1 MCLADLAIR
10 SSCNSPLFFKRK
22 EMCARGKQRKK
33 LQKIFAKNLS
43 VREGVTC
50 YESQFVIM
58 SNDIGH
64 RNFEDET
71 GVTATVKQNPS
82 RPRKKRNPKS
92 VESVMQS
99 QEKRRRSERQR
110 KQKNLDLKKSCCS
123 SRSTSDVN
131 TSSTS
136 KRKKTANASRKK
148 RPNKKAQQSSKRQ
161 KVSASFFDDIQ
172 QGYPNNKKNHYV
184 EKILGCTEKNGK
196 RYVIVKW
203 KNVDNPT
210 VIDES
215 RINEYIKNLVVFH
228 HLKEITRM
236 KKKGRARSKPTGRSC
251 VGSEIPMKTESSSAR
266 DYRSKQS
273 KVFEKEILADRR
285 VDIKIEND

>member
-50 YESQFVIM
+50 YES
-58 SNDIGH
+58 
-64 RNFEDET
+64 
-71 GVTATVKQNPS
+71 
-82 RPRKKRNPKS
+82 
-92 VESVMQS
+92 QS